1 MEINIT
7 SLLSLD
13 MFAFSHSRMEG
24 GDNAGQNTWNAAKE
38 HAASMHPPLL
48 ATGEAIDAFRD
59 WVADFGAWTEDK
71 IATWDA
77 TECNALFLQ
86 FIAGDVREAGA
97 DDLESLDWD
106 EYENDCQSG
115 RIAGNFFRSENGQI
129 FYNLS
134 R

>member
-7 SLLSLD
+7 SLLHLD

-38 HAASMHPPLL
+38 DSASRNPPLL
-48 ATGEAIDAFRD
+48 ATNEALEAFRD
-59 WVADFGAWTEDK
+59 WIKDFGAWSEEEIT
-71 IATWDA
+71 AWDA

-115 RIAGNFFRSENGQI
+115 RIAGNLFRSEDGQI

>member
-7 SLLSLD
+7 SLLPLD

-24 GDNAGQNTWNAAKE
+24 GENAGQNTWNLAKE
-38 HAASMHPPLL
+38 HAASMNPPLL
-48 ATGEAIDAFRD
+48 ATDEALEAFRD
-59 WVADFGAWTEDK
+59 WVKDFGAWDAEE
-71 IATWDA
+71 IAAWDA

-97 DDLESLDWD
+97 SDLESLDWG
-106 EYENDCQSG
+106 EYEADCQNG
-115 RIAGNFFRSENGQI
+115 QNAGNLFRSDDGQI
-129 FYNLS
+129 YFSLS

>member
-24 GDNAGQNTWNAAKE
+24 GEDAGANTWDAAKK
-38 HAASMHPPLL
+38 HAASMHPPSL

-59 WVADFGAWTEDK
+59 WVADFGAWSEDE
-71 IATWDA
+71 ISTWDA

-86 FIAGDVREAGA
+86 FIAGEVREAGA
-97 DDLESLDWD
+97 NKLESIDWQKYRED
-106 EYENDCQSG
+106 YEDG
-115 RIAGNFFRSENGQI
+115 RAIGYFSRSDDGQI
-129 FYNLS
+129 FFTLS
-134 R
+134 H

>member
-38 HAASMHPPLL
+38 DSASRKPPLL
-48 ATGEAIDAFRD
+48 ATDEALEAFRD
-59 WVADFGAWTEDK
+59 WVKDFGAWSEEEIT
-71 IATWDA
+71 AWDA

-115 RIAGNFFRSENGQI
+115 RIAGNLFRSEDGQI
-129 FYNLS
+129 FYTLS

>member
-7 SLLSLD
+7 PLLSLD

-24 GDNAGQNTWNAAKE
+24 GENAGENTWNAAKE

-59 WVADFGAWTEDK
+59 WVSDFGAWSEDE
-71 IATWDA
+71 ISTWDA

-86 FIAGDVREAGA
+86 FIAGDVRAAGA
-97 DDLESLDWD
+97 DSLESMDW
-106 EYENDCQSG
+106 EKYQADCESG
-115 RIAGNFFRSENGQI
+115 RAIGYFSRFDDGQI
-129 FYNLS
+129 FFTLS
-134 R
+134 H